1 MTTSTASNWVSAH
14 IAATG
19 YRTQIMTRGHVLV
32 ADEPGDVGGAD
43 TGPTPYDLLLSALG
57 ACTSMTMRL
66 YAQRKGI
73 PLEGIRVRLRHSKIH
88 AVDCAECAERNAK
101 MDHVERTIE
110 LFGDLTPEQRT
121 RLLEI
126 ADKCPV
132 HRTLSSTIQVSS
144 RLA

>member
-1 MTTSTASNWVSAH
+1 MTSE
-14 IAATG
+14 
-19 YRTQIMTRGHVLV
+19 Q
-32 ADEPGDVGGAD
+32 PGDVVVTEKGGFAQSITAGKHPLTSDEPLSVGGTD

-57 ACTSMTMRL
+57 ACTSMTLRL

-73 PLEGIRVRLRHSKIH
+73 PLEGIRVRLSHSKIH

-110 LFGDLTPEQRT
+110 LFGDLTPEQSA

-132 HRTLSSTIQVSS
+132 HRTLAATIHVSS

>member
-1 MTTSTASNWVSAH
+1 MTSEQPEVVVTEKGGFAQSITAGKHHFN
-14 IAATG
+14 
-19 YRTQIMTRGHVLV
+19 
-32 ADEPGDVGGAD
+32 ADEPLSVGGTD

-57 ACTSMTMRL
+57 ACTSMTLRL

-88 AVDCAECAERNAK
+88 AVDCAECTERNAK

-132 HRTLSSTIQVSS
+132 HRTLSATIQVSS

>member
-1 MTTSTASNWVSAH
+1 
-14 IAATG
+14 
-19 YRTQIMTRGHVLV
+19 
-32 ADEPGDVGGAD
+32 VGGTD

-73 PLEGIRVRLRHSKIH
+73 PLEGIRVRLRHSKVH
-88 AVDCAECAERNAK
+88 AVDCAECTERNAK

-132 HRTLSSTIQVSS
+132 HRTLASTIHVSS
-144 RLA
+144 HLA